1 MGNEAEPRGRP
12 RRLGMLV
19 AAVAMVVPV
28 DVLVNVAAGAGEEG
42 AARDDSASDVLP
54 LSASV

>member
-12 RRLGMLV
+12 RRLGMV
-19 AAVAMVVPV
+19 ADAMAV
-28 DVLVNVAAGAGEEG
+28 VLVEAAAGAEEG
-42 AARDDSASDVLP
+42 AASDDSASEVLP